1 MNSMMKSVL
10 VWLGIIALL
19 VLAFRQIPQ
28 NSRQIEIP
36 FSTFYTEGVGGK
48 YKSVTLSGFD
58 VDARDLAHLTGEPG
72 KVRLRRIFRRH
83 LGRAPVE
90 RKQSQKHAD
99 ERQRGKDGEIA
110 PARIGGEEFQVHRAL
125 TS

>member
-36 FSTFYTEGVGGK
+36 FSTFYTEGVSGK
-48 YKSVTLSGFD
+48 YKSVTLSGLD
-58 VDARDLAHLTGEPG
+58 VEGTYKQPEKNAKTGEAIEKFRTVAPPMQDLG
-72 KVRLRRIFRRH
+72 KVILSW
-83 LGRAPVE
+83 
-90 RKQSQKHAD
+90 K
-99 ERQRGKDGEIA
+99 
-110 PARIGGEEFQVHRAL
+110 
-125 TS
+125 T

>member
-10 VWLGIIALL
+10 VWLGIVALL

-28 NSRQIEIP
+28 NSRQVEIA

-58 VDARDLAHLTGEPG
+58 VEGTYKQPEKNAKTGEAIERFRTVAPPMQDLG
-72 KVRLRRIFRRH
+72 KVILSWKTEGQIDPVRNRSQPTRI
-83 LGRAPVE
+83 P
-90 RKQSQKHAD
+90 
-99 ERQRGKDGEIA
+99 
-110 PARIGGEEFQVHRAL
+110 
-125 TS
+125 